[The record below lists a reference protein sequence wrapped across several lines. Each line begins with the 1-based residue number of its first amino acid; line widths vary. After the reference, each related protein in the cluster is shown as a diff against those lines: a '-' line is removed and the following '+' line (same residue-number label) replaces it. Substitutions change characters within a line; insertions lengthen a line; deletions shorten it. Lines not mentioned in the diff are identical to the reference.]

1 VINRQGSGRAVF
13 TPVAVV
19 FAVLVVAGWEA
30 VEEALFVELQAVR
43 EKKMATNKIT
53 ESRGKVSIW
62 SLVPV
67 QVAAVN

>member
-1 VINRQGSGRAVF
+1 M
-13 TPVAVV
+13 PVAVV
-19 FAVLVVAGWEA
+19 FVALVVAGWEA
-30 VEEALFVELQAVR
+30 VEEALFVESHAVR

-53 ESRGKVSIW
+53 ESRGEVSIW